1 MTDPDTGVREV
12 GEVGELHPSMFTP
25 LGKGTPSARAVHRDA
40 LSRAWL
46 LHFPDCDPLEVWTS
60 PPATHGEA
68 LALYPEAIAAVP
80 IPDRTSTRAASTSE
94 RAELLALLGAIY
106 ADDTEADRQVAIDA
120 ALADPEAALT
130 CYRAIANERGITAVL
145 PVITKP
151 TSITVAT
158 GCKSCRHL
166 KRPGLSDGYCG
177 GGRVDLPGAYGL
189 HHPLRKLP
197 ADQGASCASYRPHE
211 G

>member
-1 MTDPDTGVREV
+1 MRRNTATA
-12 GEVGELHPSMFTP
+12 T
-25 LGKGTPSARAVHRDA
+25 ARDVHRDA

-46 LHFPDCDPLEVWTS
+46 LHFLDREPLEVWAS

-94 RAELLALLGAIY
+94 RADLLALISAIY
-106 ADDTEADRQVAIDA
+106 ADDTDLARQEATDA

-130 CYRAIANERGITAVL
+130 CYRAIAAERGITVEL
-145 PVITKP
+145 PTD
-151 TSITVAT
+151 
-158 GCKSCRHL
+158 CKSCRHL
-166 KRPGLSDGYCG
+166 KRPGLSAGYCG
-177 GGRVDLPGAYGL
+177 GGREDLPGAYGL

-211 G
+211 GWHRPG